1 MESYKQKII
10 DFIEGREDPFEFH
23 LWLESNPQV
32 FDWLQDLLPS
42 DKTMDD
48 LVPEKI
54 DYFLKNLDAQTQ
66 EEIYS
71 AYHSLCHSL
80 DANDGNQLSCAKNLV
95 DLLYALDSGVVEFT
109 DLMNLLLYNFNLVLN
124 EPDKYRPSYVQHM
137 IESVKEFFER
147 SFDTVQEVPY
157 NVKAMYSRC
166 GAHSNGI
173 WTCVNIQS
181 WLYHLM
187 TEIYPDEVI
196 EKDESLYEKAS
207 FLMDVC
213 PEYVEGHEIDK
224 AGIIEKI
231 VEQVPETLPKG
242 KRKKMIK
249 ELIKQEFHLEGTKYP
264 RWVQGGEWPVSKS
277 GKPMRFVEQKRK
289 KGKGYENMLYTIY
302 TFEDVDTGEIRTI
315 DQFT

>member
-1 MESYKQKII
+1 MKDYKQKII
-10 DFIEGREDPFEFH
+10 DFIEGREDPDAFYI
-23 LWLESNPQV
+23 WLESNPQV

-42 DKTMDD
+42 DKTTTD

-54 DYFLKNLDAQTQ
+54 DYFLKNLDMQTK

-71 AYHSLCHSL
+71 AYQKLRHALEANDDNRIECGKNFVELLCGL
-80 DANDGNQLSCAKNLV
+80 DAKTVN
-95 DLLYALDSGVVEFT
+95 FT
-109 DLMNLLLYNFNLVLN
+109 DHMNLLLYNYRRVLSD
-124 EPDKYRPSYVQHM
+124 PDHYKPSYVEYMLQA
-137 IESVKEFFER
+137 VKEFFEE

-157 NVKAMYSRC
+157 NVKTVYSRMKT
-166 GAHSNGI
+166 HEKI

-196 EKDESLYEKAS
+196 EEDESLYEKAS

-231 VEQVPETLPKG
+231 VEQVPETIPKG

>member
-1 MESYKQKII
+1 MQDYKQKII
-10 DFIEGREDPFEFH
+10 DFIEGREDPFAFYI
-23 LWLESNPQV
+23 WLESNPQV
-32 FDWLQDLLPS
+32 FDLLQDLLPP
-42 DKTMDD
+42 DKTTDD

-54 DYFLKNLDAQTQ
+54 DYFLKNFDEQTQ
-66 EEIYS
+66 NEICS
-71 AYHSLCHSL
+71 AYQNLCHSL
-80 DANDGNQLSCAKNLV
+80 ENNDDDQVSCAQKLV
-95 DLLYALDSGVVEFT
+95 GLLCALDSEVANFT
-109 DLMNLLLYNFNLVLN
+109 DFMNLLLHNYNSVLDD
-124 EPDKYRPSYVQHM
+124 PDKYKPSYVQHM
-137 IESVKEFFER
+137 TESVKAFFEK
-147 SFDTVQEVPY
+147 SFDTLQKVPY
-157 NVKAMYSRC
+157 NVKVMYSRC
-166 GAHSNGI
+166 GAHSNAI

-187 TEIYPDEVI
+187 TEIYPDEGI
-196 EKDESLYEKAS
+196 EKEKSLYEKAS
-207 FLMDVC
+207 FLRDVC
-213 PEYVEGHEIDK
+213 PECVEGHEIDE
-224 AGIIEKI
+224 AGIIERI
-231 VEQVPETLPKG
+231 VEQVPEALPKG

>member
-1 MESYKQKII
+1 MEAYKQKII
-10 DFIEGREDPFEFH
+10 DFIEGRENPDEFYI
-23 LWLESNPQV
+23 WLESNPQV
-32 FDWLQDLLPS
+32 FDWLQNLLPP
-42 DKTMDD
+42 DKTTED

-54 DYFLKNLDAQTQ
+54 DYFLKNFDEQTQ
-66 EEIYS
+66 GEIYS
-71 AYHSLCHSL
+71 AYQNLCYSLE
-80 DANDGNQLSCAKNLV
+80 ANDDNQLSCAKELV
-95 DLLYALDSGVVEFT
+95 DLLYALNSEIANFT
-109 DLMNLLLYNFNLVLN
+109 DLMNLLLYNFNSVLN

-137 IESVKEFFER
+137 IESVKAFFER
-147 SFDTVQEVPY
+147 SFDTLQEIPY
-157 NVKAMYSRC
+157 NVKTVYS
-166 GAHSNGI
+166 HNKTNSKI

-181 WLYHLM
+181 WLHHLM

-196 EKDESLYEKAS
+196 EIDESLHEKAS

-213 PEYVEGHEIDK
+213 PEYVEGHEVDE
-224 AGIIEKI
+224 AGIIERI

>member
-23 LWLESNPQV
+23 LWLESSPQV

-54 DYFLKNLDAQTQ
+54 DYFLKNLDVQTQ

-71 AYHSLCHSL
+71 AYQKLRHALEANDDNRIECGKNFVELLCGL
-80 DANDGNQLSCAKNLV
+80 DAKAVN
-95 DLLYALDSGVVEFT
+95 FT
-109 DLMNLLLYNFNLVLN
+109 DHMNLLLYNYRRVLSD
-124 EPDKYRPSYVQHM
+124 PDHYKPSYVEYMLQA
-137 IESVKEFFER
+137 VKEFFEE

-157 NVKAMYSRC
+157 NVKTVYSHMKTH
-166 GAHSNGI
+166 GKI

-181 WLYHLM
+181 WLYRLM

-207 FLMDVC
+207 FLIDVC
-213 PEYVEGHEIDK
+213 PEYVEGHEIDE

>member
-23 LWLESNPQV
+23 LWLESSPQV

-71 AYHSLCHSL
+71 AYQNLCHSL
-80 DANDGNQLSCAKNLV
+80 EENDDNRIECGKKFAELLCGLDAKTVN
-95 DLLYALDSGVVEFT
+95 FT
-109 DLMNLLLYNFNLVLN
+109 DHMNLLLYNYRLVLSD
-124 EPDKYRPSYVQHM
+124 PDHYSPSYVEYMLQAT
-137 IESVKEFFER
+137 KEFFEET
-147 SFDTVQEVPY
+147 FDTRQEVPY
-157 NVKAMYSRC
+157 NVKTVYSHMKTH
-166 GAHSNGI
+166 GKI

-181 WLYHLM
+181 WLHHLM

-224 AGIIEKI
+224 AGIVEKI